1 MNMQYLP
8 EKIFKSGFSFLKKTV
23 AVSLIFFTSVLS
35 AESYTLETLT
45 ENLLKNNPDI
55 RTAQEEY
62 NRSVLDY
69 KDALGGMGPK
79 IDLQISATYMVNPPV
94 GSLSVNVDDILNAV
108 SWPSGTKPT
117 QTGRYV
123 KIYDGM
129 ENTYYNFGLT
139 LTQPLWTWGKLHNA
153 AKLYKEVSN
162 IQEIKLEYTEQ
173 KLKTELETRIITL
186 MFLNKINEILEEE
199 KILAE
204 ELVSY
209 SEDAEKSGMLLH
221 QDVVDAR
228 IQAKELDIAK
238 QGVSE
243 QITNQ
248 ILELQRITGIEELSF
263 EQIDY
268 SFNTSLL
275 TEIMNADKNELQE
288 KALSGTQPSLKMVT
302 QAKVIQDL
310 AVKISKNSVY
320 WKPDVGFEMS
330 AGYGGS
336 RFPFTE
342 PNWARKDDY
351 SLNLSLGVKTTVW
364 DGGKKLNDVARSL
377 SNAESAQINSDATR
391 STIRKTFM
399 EQWNTF
405 DVCTMKI
412 EYQDLKIETAASK
425 IQHQEVLFQNGYGS
439 KADLLS
445 AQIDQCNEKIER
457 LQQELSR
464 AAACMTIRFLCSE

>member
-268 SFNTSLL
+268 SF
-275 TEIMNADKNELQE
+275 
-288 KALSGTQPSLKMVT
+288 
-302 QAKVIQDL
+302 
-310 AVKISKNSVY
+310 
-320 WKPDVGFEMS
+320 
-330 AGYGGS
+330 
-336 RFPFTE
+336 
-342 PNWARKDDY
+342 
-351 SLNLSLGVKTTVW
+351 
-364 DGGKKLNDVARSL
+364 
-377 SNAESAQINSDATR
+377 
-391 STIRKTFM
+391 
-399 EQWNTF
+399 
-405 DVCTMKI
+405 
-412 EYQDLKIETAASK
+412 
-425 IQHQEVLFQNGYGS
+425 
-439 KADLLS
+439 
-445 AQIDQCNEKIER
+445 
-457 LQQELSR
+457 
-464 AAACMTIRFLCSE
+464 